1 MPKLE
6 DYKNFHKD
14 KDIYILASGKSVD
27 FIDKSFFKN
36 KIVIG
41 VNQVYK
47 KVECQYLLRKESQ
60 LIKEVLEKNPNTIH
74 FISKGNCG
82 GDNNTNVEYIINNV
96 NDTSN
101 IVLYNHNI
109 NKSKEI
115 NILLPKDN
123 SLVVSASTITTAI
136 HLACYMG
143 AKNILLVGH
152 DGGMINGEC
161 NFTGYH
167 TDETYKIAWS
177 NGVKDYKIWVS
188 NVDKQTISVKKELEK
203 KYNCNIYSINPFINF
218 NLDGN
223 KYTKI

>member
-74 FISKGNCG
+74 FISKGSG
-82 GDNNTNVEYIINNV
+82 GKDDSKNETYIKNNITKTN
-96 NDTSN
+96 N
-101 IVLYNHNI
+101 IVVYNHKHNTC
-109 NKSKEI
+109 KMPD
-115 NILLPKDN
+115 ILPSDN
-123 SLVVSASTITTAI
+123 SLVVSHSTITTAI

-161 NFTGYH
+161 NFKGYH
-167 TDETYKIAWS
+167 TDKTYKIVWS
-177 NGVKDYKIWVS
+177 NGVDDYKKWVS
-188 NVDKQTISVKKELEK
+188 KVDKQTCLLKSKLKET
-203 KYNCNIYSINPFINF
+203 YNCNIYSINQFINF
-218 NLDGN
+218 NLEGN
-223 KYTKI
+223 KYTKM

>member
-27 FIDKSFFKN
+27 FIDNSFFKN

-47 KVECQYLLRKESQ
+47 KVYCQYLLRKEHQ
-60 LIKEVLEKNPNTIH
+60 LLKDVLVKNPSSIH
-74 FISKGNCG
+74 FISRGGGGGN
-82 GDNNTNVEYIINNV
+82 NNSNETYIKNNV
-96 NDTSN
+96 SNANN
-101 IVLYNHNI
+101 IVIYNHNNNTCNI
-109 NKSKEI
+109 P
-115 NILLPKDN
+115 NILPSEN
-123 SLVVSASTITTAI
+123 SLVVSYSTITTAI

-161 NFTGYH
+161 NFKGYH
-167 TDETYKIAWS
+167 TDKTYKICWP
-177 NGVKDYKIWVS
+177 NGVNDYKKWVS
-188 NVDKQTISVKKELEK
+188 KVDKQTCLLKSKLKNIYK
-203 KYNCNIYSINPFINF
+203 CNIYSINPFINF
-218 NLDGN
+218 NLEGN
-223 KYTKI
+223 KYTKM